1 MKKLFLLAP
10 LAAMMCITPAMAA
23 KSDKMTFD
31 QKLEKADTNNDGLIS
46 REEHSAMMNEY
57 FTKVDENADGQ
68 INEQEF
74 QAAMK
79 EHKEKWKKDKDAK
92 RDEEM

>member
-1 MKKLFLLAP
+1 
-10 LAAMMCITPAMAA
+10 MADTGD
-23 KSDKMTFD
+23 KSFD
-31 QKLEKADTNNDGLIS
+31 HKLEKADTNNDGLIS
-46 REEHSAMMNEY
+46 RNEHSAMMNEY
-57 FTKVDENADGQ
+57 FTKMDKDADGQ

-79 EHKEKWKKDKDAK
+79 EHKNKWDKDKDMK